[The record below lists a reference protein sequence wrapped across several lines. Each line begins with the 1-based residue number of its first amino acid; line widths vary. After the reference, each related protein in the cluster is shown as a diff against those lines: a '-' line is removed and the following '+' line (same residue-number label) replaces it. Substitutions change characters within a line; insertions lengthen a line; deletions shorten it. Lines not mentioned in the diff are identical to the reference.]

1 MKKLFFLA
9 SLVVAAT
16 ASTTL
21 TSCNSTEAKSNT
33 EKPVANETEMYE
45 PLDNANLNASVF
57 ENRKWMLGT
66 TEQVSTINTIT
77 NDLIAIQPFEGS
89 ITKVTSTFVVSDYNC
104 DLMSSYV
111 FTSYGK
117 LVTAYI
123 QKYGNGTY
131 AVILNPAFGQS
142 TTFVNE
148 LTAKIKT
155 LVATSVVTTTPTNK
169 ATVEPVALETITNET
184 GSFTRKMFIVNPG
197 TLTTAQLT
205 EFSKTLSQTVADET
219 DRGITQYKIKLWL

>member
-1 MKKLFFLA
+1 MKKVFFITSLFTA
-9 SLVVAAT
+9 AIAAT
-16 ASTTL
+16 SL
-21 TSCNSTEAKSNT
+21 TSCNYSRATENNSRTEAS
-33 EKPVANETEMYE
+33 TEMYE
-45 PLDNANLNASVF
+45 PVGDVNMNASVF
-57 ENRKWMLGT
+57 ESRKWMLGT
-66 TEQVSTINTIT
+66 PEQVSTINTIT
-77 NDLIAIQPFEGS
+77 TDLTAIQPFEGS
-89 ITKVTSTFVVSDYNC
+89 ITRVASTFVVSDYNC

-117 LVTAYI
+117 PVTAYI

-155 LVATSVVTTTPTNK
+155 LTATLVATTTPTSK
-169 ATVEPVALETITNET
+169 ATVEPVALETITHET
-184 GSFTRKMFIVNPG
+184 TSLTRKMFIVNPG
-197 TLTTAQLT
+197 TLTTAQVT

-219 DRGITQYKIKLWL
+219 DRAIRQYKIKLWL